1 MKIKRFEDIKAW
13 QEARNL
19 ARMIYKVIRDN
30 KNFYEDFR
38 LRGQIQGAAVSVISN
53 IAEGFARSSDR
64 EFVRFLWIAKG
75 SIAEVQSQLYIALDR
90 GYVAQNDFNQLYE
103 KAEEV
108 AKLISGFITYLLN
121 SMTQKAQK
129 TQKTGV

>member
-75 SIAEVQSQLYIALDR
+75 SIAEIQSQLYIALDR
-90 GYVAQNDFNQLYE
+90 GYVAQNDFTQLYE

-129 TQKTGV
+129 TQETGV

>member
-75 SIAEVQSQLYIALDR
+75 SIAEIQSQLYIALDR

-129 TQKTGV
+129 TQETGV